1 MNDIDVISDY
11 PNEDQKDVMESN
23 PFLPC
28 THYIIGVYLLVIGIL
43 GTFGNGIIIATFF
56 RFRILLS
63 PTTTLLINLAIA
75 DLGICL
81 FGFPFSSSSSFANKW
96 LYGDGGCQWYAFMG
110 FLFGSAHIATLVALG
125 LDRYFV
131 LCNLNTRRRLI
142 FRRYYLMI
150 IVIWIY
156 ALFWSVMPLLGW
168 GRYNLEPSLT
178 TCTID
183 WRHNDTS
190 YKSFLSTYFIF
201 GYVIPCII
209 IATSYFIA
217 TKRIKSDKITIT
229 DISIPIRDRWDNERH
244 MTLVSEKVEHLRIE
258 NVEEHPSISFVQ
270 LKQETEEETDKIEE
284 REELIIPLQKS
295 KKRKVTENS
304 ENNETNQFFKKITDK
319 PIGYQDEHTIY
330 GQSIASRIRNL
341 GNKYCQALARNK
353 IDNAIF
359 EIEMLMFK

>member
-244 MTLVSEKVEHLRIE
+244 MTLTIVFIIIGFLLAWTPYAILCMWTVFADPSTVPSFLTLLPPLFAKASTVFNPFIYFFTNPHIRIGMKATLQCCK
-258 NVEEHPSISFVQ
+258 NVPDEMFELSNSPECIRVTQEE
-270 LKQETEEETDKIEE
+270 
-284 REELIIPLQKS
+284 
-295 KKRKVTENS
+295 
-304 ENNETNQFFKKITDK
+304 
-319 PIGYQDEHTIY
+319 
-330 GQSIASRIRNL
+330 
-341 GNKYCQALARNK
+341 
-353 IDNAIF
+353 
-359 EIEMLMFK
+359 